1 MSIDA
6 IKRETAMIPAERP
19 VAANTVERTSST
31 TSEIDVQVMV
41 KAVQDLQS
49 HFSRMNPEF
58 AVDYL
63 SGLGIV
69 RMRVASTGE
78 VVFQVPDREA
88 VQLARLIR
96 NGASLGSLTL
106 MRTTA

>member
-6 IKRETAMIPAERP
+6 IKRETVVISAERP
-19 VAANTVERTSST
+19 AAANAPGRTSST
-31 TSEIDVQVMV
+31 TSEIDAQAMA

-106 MRTTA
+106 VRTTV